1 MEYTYVSN
9 IAEHA
14 AELAKTG
21 HPTKHVRGRA
31 IHTDDRLKALIF
43 PFEPG
48 QALEEH
54 TAPHPIV
61 LHFLEGEADV
71 TIGGDVREARSGT
84 WIQLP
89 AHQPHSIRAR
99 TAVMMQLLLFPNRAT
114 AATKRTGRQVSVKK
128 HRIGDHGAWSR
139 P

>member
-1 MEYTYVSN
+1 MDYTYVSN

-21 HPTKHVRGRA
+21 RPTGHVRGRA
-31 IHTDDRLKALIF
+31 IHTDARLKALIF

-61 LHFLEGEADV
+61 LQFLEGEAVV
-71 TIGGDVREARSGT
+71 TVGSDVREAGPGT
-84 WIQLP
+84 WIHLP
-89 AHQPHSIRAR
+89 AHLPHSIQAR
-99 TAVMMQLLLFPNRAT
+99 TAVVMQLLVFPDHAT
-114 AATKRTGRQVSVKK
+114 AAAKPGGRQARVKK
-128 HRIGDHGAWSR
+128 QRTRNPGAWSR